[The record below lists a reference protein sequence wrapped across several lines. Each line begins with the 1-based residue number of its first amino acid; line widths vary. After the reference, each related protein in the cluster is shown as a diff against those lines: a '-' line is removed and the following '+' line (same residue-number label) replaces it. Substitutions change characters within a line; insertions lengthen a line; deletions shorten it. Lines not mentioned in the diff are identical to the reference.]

1 MPLQPGLS
9 ADLTLVVT
17 PADLATSLGS
27 GVVEVLGTPRVVALC
42 EQATVSATDGLLG
55 DGEVTVGTR
64 VEIDHLKAS
73 GVGAEVMAHA
83 ELVAV
88 DGRRLEF
95 EVTATERTDVIA
107 TGRIFR
113 AVVDSRKFMSRIGS

>member
-9 ADLTLVVT
+9 ARLSLVVAS
-17 PADLATSLGS
+17 ADLATSLGS

-42 EQATVSATDGLLG
+42 EQSTVSATDGHLG
-55 DGEVTVGTR
+55 DGQVTVGTR

-73 GVGAEVMAHA
+73 AVGAEVTAQA
-83 ELVAV
+83 VLVAV

-95 EVTATERTDVIA
+95 EVTVTEGPDVIA
-107 TGRIFR
+107 AGRIRR
-113 AVVDSRKFMSRIGS
+113 AVVDGRKFMDRLGS